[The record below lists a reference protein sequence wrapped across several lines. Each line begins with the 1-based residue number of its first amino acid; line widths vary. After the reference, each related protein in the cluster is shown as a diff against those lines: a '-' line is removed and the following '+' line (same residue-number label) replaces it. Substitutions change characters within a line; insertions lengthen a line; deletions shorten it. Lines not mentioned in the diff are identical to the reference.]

1 MWMRF
6 SIVLIQLVVGV
17 SSAPIFSAGAL
28 AEDRCSGHELLSI
41 PRPESSCLTVRPQIY
56 PSPDAALRALVLP
69 VDVDLHA
76 TPDMESRIVI
86 RTSEGKLLT
95 SKDYSSPRGANGYYV
110 FAATWS
116 PDSQF
121 FVYSMS
127 SSGGHSPWSFPMWVY
142 SRQKNVI
149 ADFSAMIGNNPT
161 VSGDFK
167 FTGPHTIS
175 ATTWEKAGSD
185 NKLPVSVDLEDAI
198 KKIAPSSD

>member
-6 SIVLIQLVVGV
+6 SIVLIQSVMGV
-17 SSAPIFSAGAL
+17 LSAPMLSAGAL
-28 AEDRCSGHELLSI
+28 TEDRCSGHELLSI
-41 PRPESSCLTVRPQIY
+41 PRSESSCLTARLQIY

-110 FAATWS
+110 YAAKWS

-142 SRQKNVI
+142 SRQKNLI

-167 FTGPHTIS
+167 FTGPHTVL

-185 NKLPVSVDLEDAI
+185 NKLPVTVDLEDAI

>member
-6 SIVLIQLVVGV
+6 SIVLIQSVVGV
-17 SSAPIFSAGAL
+17 LSAPILSAAAL
-28 AEDRCSGHELLSI
+28 AEDRCSGHELLPI
-41 PRPESSCLTVRPQIY
+41 PRSETSCLTAKPQIY

-110 FAATWS
+110 FTAKWS

-142 SRQKNVI
+142 SRQKNLI

-167 FTGPHTIS
+167 FTGPHTVL

-185 NKLPVSVDLEDAI
+185 NKLPVTVDLEDVI